1 MSQKPEHESPTEPQ
15 DSVNPENETTAA
27 PPETALPGA
36 DSLDLKQLR
45 AELDV
50 ARKEVAENLDKFL
63 RAKAEGEN
71 IRRRAENDVA
81 NARKYAVERFA
92 GEMLAARDSLD
103 LARAVELPGDNMDA
117 IQKMREGLKLTLKLM
132 DDIFAK
138 FSLVQIDPKG
148 EKFDP
153 ERHHAI
159 SMVETDEVEPNHVV
173 TVVQKGYGLHDR
185 VLRPAMVI
193 VSRAQAARA
202 GDEAGDG
209 GAGPGNA

>member
-1 MSQKPEHESPTEPQ
+1 MSRKPEHASPNEPQ
-15 DSVNPENETTAA
+15 DSVNPEHETAA
-27 PPETALPGA
+27 APSETASP
-36 DSLDLKQLR
+36 DLKQLQ

-50 ARKEVAENLDKFL
+50 ARKEVAEHLDRFL

-71 IRRRAENDVA
+71 IRRRAENDVI
-81 NARKYAVERFA
+81 NARKFAVERFA

-103 LARAVELPGDNMDA
+103 LARAVELQGDNLDA
-117 IQKMREGLKLTLKLM
+117 IRKMREGLELTLKLM
-132 DDIFAK
+132 DDVFAK

-159 SMVETDEVEPNHVV
+159 SMVETDEIEPNHVV

-185 VLRPAMVI
+185 IVRPAMVI
-193 VSRAQAARA
+193 VSRAKAAAA
-202 GDEAGDG
+202 GDEAGNGD
-209 GAGPGNA
+209 AGPGNA